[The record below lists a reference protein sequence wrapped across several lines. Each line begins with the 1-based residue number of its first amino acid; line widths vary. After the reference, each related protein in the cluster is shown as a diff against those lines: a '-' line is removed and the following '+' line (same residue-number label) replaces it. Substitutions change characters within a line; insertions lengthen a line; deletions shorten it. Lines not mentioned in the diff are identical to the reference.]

1 VAGTLALPTRWLLHL
16 IREDTMRVSPPP
28 YALLRVHFPDPFNVP
43 PEELWRWIGHS
54 DKILDS
60 QWRNTCAVRMSLAL
74 LGAGIH
80 LPAGFLKIEAGK
92 YRGEYI
98 EIKQEVLAA
107 YLSKIWGEPEK
118 FGAALLRER
127 VADRRG
133 VIRFV
138 GLWGPFDSQGHI
150 DLVCHDEHHRLAC
163 EGGHVYLHAVE
174 CWFWEC
180 P

>member
-107 YLSKIWGEPEK
+107 YLSK
-118 FGAALLRER
+118 ATCTCT
-127 VADRRG
+127 
-133 VIRFV
+133 
-138 GLWGPFDSQGHI
+138 Q
-150 DLVCHDEHHRLAC
+150 
-163 EGGHVYLHAVE
+163 
-174 CWFWEC
+174 
-180 P
+180 